1 MKCVFLNHQDPYLL
15 LGPFKFEQKHSNPEI
30 GLLHDFISV
39 NESINVQNL
48 ARGKM
53 KSTPYISK
61 GDSKDFSKDR
71 TSKVMYMNELLVPEA
86 MAMSKKIELA
96 TQFQLK
102 HEKFAR

>member
-1 MKCVFLNHQDPYLL
+1 
-15 LGPFKFEQKHSNPEI
+15 
-30 GLLHDFISV
+30 
-39 NESINVQNL
+39 
-48 ARGKM
+48 M